1 MKPPGLNINTKTKIK
16 KNEVYKETLSGSI
29 DFTRLSWK
37 VGLNGITDSKGIFK
51 GGEENQFKNEE
62 IKINEIEELIHLG
75 EGATSTVKLVIY
87 EDQLLALKV
96 VNMDDEKHEYSNSRV
111 EIDTLKHIK
120 SENVIRL
127 LQAFVKGNR
136 INLLLEYMDCGSL
149 KDAYRTYRDQTNN
162 NKKQTKETPTTPSEK
177 LKFHKFPITILAYMA
192 RMTLMGLA
200 QMLKCNIVHR
210 DIKPSNLLLNSKG
223 EVKLSDFGVA
233 KELAKHETCIDIVGT
248 MRYQAPERL
257 LYQGYAIPSDIWSF
271 GLTIYEIYMG
281 YYPLREALNSEK
293 EFKRAICGENPTALK
308 GHIDIDEKKIDNPAL
323 RDFLKQCL
331 TRNPHKRPT
340 ATQLLQHDFIQS
352 NKSNTMHIDM
362 KLFIKCYDLRNK
374 VADEALEILKRK
386 KQKEER
392 NTYAPSRTSTLTQY
406 QSRTSVGTPYDETS
420 SETEDIFHESD
431 TEEDDEQPYDD
442 DYDD

>member
-1 MKPPGLNINTKTKIK
+1 
-16 KNEVYKETLSGSI
+16 
-29 DFTRLSWK
+29 
-37 VGLNGITDSKGIFK
+37 
-51 GGEENQFKNEE
+51 
-62 IKINEIEELIHLG
+62 
-75 EGATSTVKLVIY
+75 
-87 EDQLLALKV
+87 
-96 VNMDDEKHEYSNSRV
+96 
-111 EIDTLKHIK
+111 
-120 SENVIRL
+120 
-127 LQAFVKGNR
+127 
-136 INLLLEYMDCGSL
+136 
-149 KDAYRTYRDQTNN
+149 
-162 NKKQTKETPTTPSEK
+162 
-177 LKFHKFPITILAYMA
+177 
-192 RMTLMGLA
+192 
-200 QMLKCNIVHR
+200 
-210 DIKPSNLLLNSKG
+210 
-223 EVKLSDFGVA
+223 
-233 KELAKHETCIDIVGT
+233 